1 MGRSADSSGY
11 PPLRCAFPA
20 AESAID
26 DDRNVG
32 LSGGIDGS
40 LGRSL
45 ADDRNRRVQ
54 VGREDHRACQRPF
67 DIVSVDDTRNFD
79 GQPDLGPGM
88 MSQACSSDEIGVQ
101 HFVER
106 LGTDA
111 FTQYLCPP
119 TRWANL
125 HFLQHPAEPGTQPLL
140 GPPLESDPDKLVHT
154 FVGSRQ
160 PAFDSSQC
168 CGQFGDRLTHLRD
181 VPRVLVNR
189 LTELRDLAGLLGD
202 LPRVL
207 LDGFPQ
213 FRDMAR
219 LFLDH
224 PTQVGCRFDLP
235 LGGGAE
241 RSEFGHHLLVSLPL
255 LGFDQTES
263 SDAFLLSPNDPSQC
277 RAELTEFTA
286 ALGESFR
293 EFEKLL
299 AQQQATQLRAIRG
312 ATREDGPVHSV
323 SARSSSLVALRFD
336 CTGAAMNHVGFLDRR
351 SSHREDMVDR
361 REG

>member
-1 MGRSADSSGY
+1 MG
-11 PPLRCAFPA
+11 
-20 AESAID
+20 SAID

-32 LSGGIDGS
+32 LAGGIDGS

-45 ADDRNRRVQ
+45 ADDDRNHRVQ
-54 VGREDHRACQRPF
+54 MGREDHRACQRPF

-79 GQPDLGPGM
+79 DQPDLGPGM

-111 FTQYLCPP
+111 FTQCLCPP

-140 GPPLESDPDKLVHT
+140 GPPLESDPDQLVHT

-160 PAFDSSQC
+160 PAFGSSQC
-168 CGQFGDRLTHLRD
+168 CGQFGDRLTHLRA
-181 VPRVLVNR
+181 V
-189 LTELRDLAGLLGD
+189 
-202 LPRVL
+202 PRVL

-241 RSEFGHHLLVSLPL
+241 CSEFSHHLLVSLPL

-277 RAELTEFTA
+277 RAELTKFTA

-299 AQQQATQLRAIRG
+299 AQQQATQLRAPFGVLPEKTDQVIQCL
-312 ATREDGPVHSV
+312 P
-323 SARSSSLVALRFD
+323 RSSSLVALRFD
-336 CTGAAMNHVGFLDRR
+336 CTGAAMNHIGFLDRR